1 MLFQAAPS
9 DPSLGGLLGT
19 SSGDDSPAEGGGGDG
34 GGGGGNDDSL
44 YNNNYFTTVRHP
56 ISTLAGHHGVVISCQ
71 WLNESMAVTA
81 GWDR

>member
-1 MLFQAAPS
+1 MDIFQAAPS
-9 DPSLGGLLGT
+9 DPSLGGLLGCP

-34 GGGGGNDDSL
+34 NEDSL